1 MAKKNLTLMSPP
13 VENETLPEEFV
24 KIAEEENKKV
34 ESSENEERENIDFI
48 SEEEDSE
55 DIVEALSGIKIK
67 EVKYGFSVL
76 TNIGN
81 YENIRTQIEVT
92 AEIEENDQMIDCINS
107 LSKQIKDWGRQEYRD
122 IKQKAMATLPNREN

>member
-122 IKQKAMATLPNREN
+122 IKQKAMATLPKREN

>member
-1 MAKKNLTLMSPP
+1 MSKKNLTLMSPP

-48 SEEEDSE
+48 SEEDED
-55 DIVEALSGIKIK
+55 VEEVLSGIKIK

-122 IKQKAMATLPNREN
+122 IKQKAMATLPKREN